1 MVKYDYC
8 GKHTMSGVI
17 FTVPDRCK
25 RCYSCIRECPAKAIR
40 VVNGQALIIQ
50 DRCISCGN
58 CVVVCSQHAKSIISN
73 IEQTRYDVLPDI
85 ESERIAMVAPSFA
98 AAFPENYEKI
108 PAALKRLGFDTV
120 VEVAFGADLIGSDYI
135 EAVMN
140 AEVRPVISTAC
151 PAVFNYIQKYYHELM
166 PNLARIV
173 SPMIALGRYLKK
185 EKGEKTKIVF
195 VGPCVAKKEE
205 FTDSPVE
212 GVIDSVL
219 TFAELKEMLLEENIA
234 LHDLETTPFDPP
246 RAAMGKAFPLAG
258 GLLKST
264 DLPGDVLDDEIIVV
278 EGRKKVLEII
288 DEIADHNIN
297 ARFVDILFCEGCI
310 SGPAVDSNLNYYS
323 KREKVI
329 EFIKKDL
336 KQIDKKVWKTNIFN
350 SRDIDFSREFVKES
364 QRRPTPPDEAIAEI
378 LATIGI
384 REKKDELN
392 CGACG
397 YVSCREFAI
406 AIAKG
411 LSEKEMCLPHLLDEI
426 REAYDNLHETE
437 AALHSAEK
445 LASIGQLA
453 AGVAHEINNPLG
465 TIMVY
470 AGLLRKLVDKHK
482 IVEDISYDLDMIMG
496 EANRCKAIVANLLN
510 FARQGKLNISTFDIF
525 AETRNIVKKLD
536 TSGKFTGIKIIDHLP
551 KSGMIQGDRDQVEQV
566 LANLLLNAAD
576 ALRKSET
583 KVISLSC
590 EDLGDSIKVFIADSG
605 EGIKKENYGKLFTPF
620 FTTKEAGRGT
630 GLGLA
635 IAYGIMKMH
644 KGDINFVS
652 EEGKGTEFFIRLPKK
667 QFLNI

>member
-1 MVKYDYC
+1 
-8 GKHTMSGVI
+8 MSGVI

-58 CVVVCSQHAKSIISN
+58 CLVVCSQHAKSIVSN
-73 IEQTRYDVLPDI
+73 IEYTRSDI
-85 ESERIAMVAPSFA
+85 LSDLESERIAMVAPSFA
-98 AAFPENYEKI
+98 ASFPDSYDKV

-120 VEVAFGADLIGSDYI
+120 VETAFGADLISGEYVD
-135 EAVMN
+135 AVMN
-140 AEVRPVISTAC
+140 ADVKPVISTAC
-151 PAVFNYIQKYYHELM
+151 PAVFNYIQKYYNHLV
-166 PNLARIV
+166 PNLAKIV

-185 EKGEKTKIVF
+185 ENGEKTKIVF
-195 VGPCVAKKEE
+195 VGPCVAKKDE
-205 FTDSPVE
+205 FTDVPVE
-212 GVIDSVL
+212 GVIDSVI
-219 TFAELKEMLLEENIA
+219 TFGELKEMFFDDNIVLA
-234 LHDLETTPFDPP
+234 ELETIPFDPP
-246 RAAMGKAFPLAG
+246 RASLGKAFPLAG

-264 DLPGDVLDDEIIVV
+264 DLPGDVLDDEIVVV
-278 EGRKKVLEII
+278 EGREKVLEII
-288 DEIADHNIN
+288 DEISNKNIN
-297 ARFVDILFCEGCI
+297 ARFIDILFCEGCI
-310 SGPAVDSNLNYYS
+310 SGPVVDSELNFYS

-336 KQIDKKVWKTNIFN
+336 KQVDKKVWKSNIFN
-350 SRDIDFSREFVKES
+350 SRDMDFSRTFINIS
-364 QRRPTPPDEAIAEI
+364 QKKPTPAEAVITEI
-378 LATIGI
+378 LGTFGI
-384 REKKDELN
+384 HNKNDELN

-397 YVSCREFAI
+397 YTTCREFAI

-470 AGLLRKLVDKHK
+470 AGLLKKLCDKHK
-482 IVEDISYDLDMIMG
+482 IEADIGGDLEMIMG
-496 EANRCKAIVANLLN
+496 EANRCKNIVANLLN
-510 FARQGKLNISTFDIF
+510 FARQGKLNVTTFDILVEVK
-525 AETRNIVKKLD
+525 AIMKKLMV
-536 TSGKFTGIKIIDHLP
+536 TGKLDGVSVEIDLP
-551 KSGMIQGDRDQVEQV
+551 ETAVIIQGDRDQIEQV
-566 LANLLLNAAD
+566 IVNLVLNAVDAMAD
-576 ALRKSET
+576 KQTRKIR
-583 KVISLSC
+583 VRY
-590 EDLGDSIKVFIADSG
+590 EDLGENLKIYIADSG
-605 EGIKKENYGKLFTPF
+605 GGIKKEHFSKLFTPF
-620 FTTKEAGRGT
+620 FTTKEAGKGT

-644 KGDINFVS
+644 KGDINFKS
-652 EEGKGTEFFIRLPKK
+652 EEGKGTEFFINLPKK

>member
-1 MVKYDYC
+1 MLKGDYC
-8 GKHTMSGVI
+8 GIQLMSGVI

-58 CVVVCSQHAKSIISN
+58 CVIVCSQHAKSIISN
-73 IEQTRYDVLPDI
+73 IDQTRYDVLPDI

-98 AAFPENYEKI
+98 AAFPDNYEKI
-108 PAALKRLGFDTV
+108 PAALKRLGFDSV

-151 PAVFNYIQKYYHELM
+151 PAVANYIQKYEHDLV

-219 TFAELKEMLLEENIA
+219 TFGELKEMLLEENIA
-234 LHDLETTPFDPP
+234 LHDLDTLPFDPP

-264 DLPGDVLDDEIIVV
+264 DLPGDVLDEEIIVV

-288 DEIADHNIN
+288 DEIADHDIN

-310 SGPAVDSNLNYYS
+310 SGPGVDSDLNYYS

-336 KQIDKKVWKTNIFN
+336 KQVDKKVWKTNIFN
-350 SRDIDFSREFVKES
+350 SRDIDFYRDFVKES
-364 QRRPTPPDEAIAEI
+364 QRKPVPPDPAIKEI

-536 TSGKFTGIKIIDHLP
+536 VSGKFTGIKLIDNLP
-551 KSGMIQGDRDQVEQV
+551 KTGMMQGDRDQIEQV
-566 LANLLLNAAD
+566 IANLLVNAAD
-576 ALRKSET
+576 ALAKSEN

-590 EDLGDSIKVFIADSG
+590 DDLGDSIKVFIADTG
-605 EGIKKENYGKLFTPF
+605 EGIEKENYGKLFTPF

-644 KGDINFVS
+644 KGDIGFVS
-652 EEGKGTEFFIRLPKK
+652 EPGKGTEFFIRLPKK

>member
-1 MVKYDYC
+1 M
-8 GKHTMSGVI
+8 MSGVI

-58 CVVVCSQHAKSIISN
+58 CLVVCSQHAKCIVSN
-73 IEQTRYDVLPDI
+73 IEYTRSEILSDI
-85 ESERIAMVAPSFA
+85 ECERIAMVAPSFA
-98 AAFPENYEKI
+98 ASFPDSYDKV

-120 VEVAFGADLIGSDYI
+120 VETAFGADLISGEYVD
-135 EAVMN
+135 AVMN
-140 AEVRPVISTAC
+140 ADVRPVISTAC
-151 PAVFNYIQKYYHELM
+151 PAVFNYIQKYYNHLV
-166 PNLARIV
+166 PNLAKIV

-185 EKGEKTKIVF
+185 ENGEKTKIVF
-195 VGPCVAKKEE
+195 VGPCVAKKDE
-205 FTDSPVE
+205 FTDEPVE
-212 GVIDSVL
+212 GIIDSVI
-219 TFAELKEMLLEENIA
+219 TFSELKEMFFEDNIV
-234 LHDLETTPFDPP
+234 LSELETVPFDPP
-246 RAAMGKAFPLAG
+246 RASLGKAFPLAG

-264 DLPGDVLDDEIIVV
+264 DLPGDVLDDEIVVV
-278 EGRKKVLEII
+278 EGREKVLEII
-288 DEIADHNIN
+288 GEISNKNIN

-310 SGPAVDSNLNYYS
+310 SGPVVDSELNFYS

-336 KQIDKKVWKTNIFN
+336 KQVDKKVWKSNIFN
-350 SRDIDFSREFVKES
+350 SRDMDFSRTFIKTS
-364 QRRPTPPDEAIAEI
+364 QKKPTPDEAVITEI
-378 LATIGI
+378 LGTFGI
-384 REKKDELN
+384 HNKNDELN

-397 YVSCREFAI
+397 YSTCREFAI

-470 AGLLRKLVDKHK
+470 AGLLKKLCDKHK
-482 IVEDISYDLDMIMG
+482 IEADIGGDLEMIMG
-496 EANRCKAIVANLLN
+496 EANRCKNIVANLLN
-510 FARQGKLNISTFDIF
+510 FARQGKLNVSTFDII
-525 AETRNIVKKLD
+525 AEVKAIMKKLSV
-536 TSGKFTGIKIIDHLP
+536 TGKLDGISVEIDLP
-551 KSGMIQGDRDQVEQV
+551 ETAVVIQGDRDQIEQV
-566 LANLLLNAAD
+566 IANLVLNAVDAMAD
-576 ALRKSET
+576 KQTRK
-583 KVISLSC
+583 IRIRH
-590 EDLGDSIKVFIADSG
+590 EDLGENLKIYFADSG
-605 EGIKKENYGKLFTPF
+605 GGIKKEHFSKLFTPF
-620 FTTKEAGRGT
+620 FTTKEAGKGT

-644 KGDINFVS
+644 KGDINFKS
-652 EEGKGTEFFIRLPKK
+652 EEGKGTEFFINLPKK

>member
-8 GKHTMSGVI
+8 GKHLMSGVI

-58 CVVVCSQHAKSIISN
+58 CVIVCSQHAKSIISN
-73 IEQTRYDVLPDI
+73 IDQTRYDVLPDI
-85 ESERIAMVAPSFA
+85 ECERIAMVAPSFA

-336 KQIDKKVWKTNIFN
+336 KQVDKKVWKTNIFN

-378 LATIGI
+378 LSTIGI

-470 AGLLRKLVDKHK
+470 AGLLKKLVDKHK

-590 EDLGDSIKVFIADSG
+590 EDLGESIKVFIADSG

>member
-1 MVKYDYC
+1 M
-8 GKHTMSGVI
+8 MSGVI

-58 CVVVCSQHAKSIISN
+58 CLVVCSQHAKCIVSN
-73 IEQTRYDVLPDI
+73 IEYTRSEILSDI
-85 ESERIAMVAPSFA
+85 ECERIAMVAPSFA
-98 AAFPENYEKI
+98 ASFPDSYDKV

-120 VEVAFGADLIGSDYI
+120 VETAFGADLISGEYVD
-135 EAVMN
+135 AVMN
-140 AEVRPVISTAC
+140 ADVRPVISTAC
-151 PAVFNYIQKYYHELM
+151 PAVFNYIQKYYNHLV
-166 PNLARIV
+166 PNLAKIV

-185 EKGEKTKIVF
+185 ENGEKTKIVF
-195 VGPCVAKKEE
+195 VGPCVAKKDE
-205 FTDSPVE
+205 FTDEPVE
-212 GVIDSVL
+212 GIIDSVI
-219 TFAELKEMLLEENIA
+219 TFSELKEMFFEDNIV
-234 LHDLETTPFDPP
+234 LSELETVPFDPP
-246 RAAMGKAFPLAG
+246 RASLGKAFPLAG

-264 DLPGDVLDDEIIVV
+264 DLPGDVLDDEIVVV
-278 EGRKKVLEII
+278 EGREKVLEII
-288 DEIADHNIN
+288 GEISNKNIN

-310 SGPAVDSNLNYYS
+310 SGPVVDSELNFYS

-336 KQIDKKVWKTNIFN
+336 KQVDKKVWKSNIFN
-350 SRDIDFSREFVKES
+350 SRDMDFSRTFIKTS
-364 QRRPTPPDEAIAEI
+364 QKKPTPEEAVITEI
-378 LATIGI
+378 LGTFGI
-384 REKKDELN
+384 HNKNDELN

-397 YVSCREFAI
+397 YSTCREFAI

-470 AGLLRKLVDKHK
+470 AGLLKKLCDKHK
-482 IVEDISYDLDMIMG
+482 IEADIGGDLEMIMG
-496 EANRCKAIVANLLN
+496 EANRCKNIVANLLN
-510 FARQGKLNISTFDIF
+510 FARQGKLNVSAFDII
-525 AETRNIVKKLD
+525 AEVKAIMKKLSV
-536 TSGKFTGIKIIDHLP
+536 TGKLDGISVEIDLP
-551 KSGMIQGDRDQVEQV
+551 ETAVVIQGDRDQIEQV
-566 LANLLLNAAD
+566 IANLVLNAVDAMAD
-576 ALRKSET
+576 KQTRK
-583 KVISLSC
+583 IRIRH
-590 EDLGDSIKVFIADSG
+590 EDLGENLKIYFADSG
-605 EGIKKENYGKLFTPF
+605 GGIKKEHFSKLFTPF
-620 FTTKEAGRGT
+620 FTTKEAGKGT

-644 KGDINFVS
+644 KGDINFKS
-652 EEGKGTEFFIRLPKK
+652 EEGKGTEFFINLPKK

>member
-1 MVKYDYC
+1 
-8 GKHTMSGVI
+8 MSGVI

-58 CVVVCSQHAKSIISN
+58 CFVVCSQHAKCIVSN
-73 IEQTRYDVLPDI
+73 IEYTRNNVLADI
-85 ESERIAMVAPSFA
+85 ECERIAMIAPSFA
-98 AAFPENYEKI
+98 AAFPDSYDKV

-120 VEVAFGADLIGSDYI
+120 VETAFGADLISGEYVD
-135 EAVMN
+135 AVMN
-140 AEVRPVISTAC
+140 ADVRPVISTAC
-151 PAVFNYIQKYYHELM
+151 PAVFNYIQKYFNHLV
-166 PNLARIV
+166 PNLAKIV

-185 EKGEKTKIVF
+185 ENGEKTKIVF
-195 VGPCVAKKEE
+195 VGPCVAKKDE
-205 FTDSPVE
+205 FTDEPVE
-212 GVIDSVL
+212 GVIDSVI
-219 TFAELKEMLLEENIA
+219 TFSELKEMFFEENIV
-234 LHDLETTPFDPP
+234 LRELESIPFDPP
-246 RAAMGKAFPLAG
+246 RASLGKAFPLAG

-264 DLPGDVLDDEIIVV
+264 DLPGDVLDDEIVVV
-278 EGRKKVLEII
+278 EGRAKVLQII
-288 DEIADHNIN
+288 DEISNKNIN

-310 SGPAVDSNLNYYS
+310 SGPVVDSELNFYS

-336 KQIDKKVWKTNIFN
+336 KQVDKKVWKSNIFN
-350 SRDIDFSREFVKES
+350 SRDMDFSRTFIKTSERKPV
-364 QRRPTPPDEAIAEI
+364 PDEPVIAEI

-384 REKKDELN
+384 YNKNDELN

-397 YVSCREFAI
+397 YTTCREFAI

-426 REAYDNLHETE
+426 RAAYDNLHETE

-470 AGLLRKLVDKHK
+470 AGLLKKLCDKHK
-482 IVEDISYDLDMIMG
+482 IEADIGGDLEMIMG
-496 EANRCKAIVANLLN
+496 EANRCKNIVANLLN
-510 FARQGKLNISTFDIF
+510 FARQGKLNVTTFDII
-525 AETRNIVKKLD
+525 AEVKAIMKKLSV
-536 TSGKFTGIKIIDHLP
+536 TGKLDGISVEIDLP
-551 KSGMIQGDRDQVEQV
+551 ETAVVIQGDRDQIEQV
-566 LANLLLNAAD
+566 IVNLVINAVDAMAD
-576 ALRKSET
+576 KHTRE
-583 KVISLSC
+583 IRIRH
-590 EDLGDSIKVFIADSG
+590 EDLGENLKIYFADSG
-605 EGIKKENYGKLFTPF
+605 GGIKKEHFSKLFTPF
-620 FTTKEAGRGT
+620 FTTKEAGKGT

-644 KGDINFVS
+644 KGDINFKC
-652 EEGKGTEFFIRLPKK
+652 EEGKGTEFFINLPKK

>member
-1 MVKYDYC
+1 
-8 GKHTMSGVI
+8 MSGVI

-58 CVVVCSQHAKSIISN
+58 CVIVCSQHAKSIISN
-73 IEQTRYDVLPDI
+73 IDQTRYDVLPDI

-98 AAFPENYEKI
+98 AAFPDNYEKI
-108 PAALKRLGFDTV
+108 PAALKRLGFDSV

-151 PAVFNYIQKYYHELM
+151 PAVANYIQKYEHDLV

-219 TFAELKEMLLEENIA
+219 TFGELKEMLLEEDIA
-234 LHDLETTPFDPP
+234 LHDLDTLPFDPP

-264 DLPGDVLDDEIIVV
+264 DLPGDVLDEEIIVV

-288 DEIADHNIN
+288 DEIADHDIN

-310 SGPAVDSNLNYYS
+310 SGPGVDSDLNYYS

-336 KQIDKKVWKTNIFN
+336 KQVDKKVWKTNIFN
-350 SRDIDFSREFVKES
+350 SRDIDFYRDFVKES
-364 QRRPTPPDEAIAEI
+364 QRKPVPPDPAIKEI

-536 TSGKFTGIKIIDHLP
+536 VSGKFTGIKLIDNLP
-551 KSGMIQGDRDQVEQV
+551 KTGMMQGDRDQIEQV
-566 LANLLLNAAD
+566 IANLLVNAAD
-576 ALRKSET
+576 ALAKSEN

-590 EDLGDSIKVFIADSG
+590 DDLGDSIKVFIADTG
-605 EGIKKENYGKLFTPF
+605 EGIEKENYGKLFTPF

-644 KGDINFVS
+644 KGDIGFVS
-652 EEGKGTEFFIRLPKK
+652 EPGKGTEFFIRLPKK

>member
-1 MVKYDYC
+1 
-8 GKHTMSGVI
+8 MSGVI

-58 CVVVCSQHAKSIISN
+58 CVIVCSQHAKSIISN
-73 IEQTRYDVLPDI
+73 IDQTRYDVLPDI

-98 AAFPENYEKI
+98 AAFPDNYEKI
-108 PAALKRLGFDTV
+108 PAALKRLGFDSV

-151 PAVFNYIQKYYHELM
+151 PAVANYIQKYQHELV

-219 TFAELKEMLLEENIA
+219 TFGELKEMLLEENIA
-234 LHDLETTPFDPP
+234 LHDLETLPFDPP

-264 DLPGDVLDDEIIVV
+264 DLPGDVLDEEIIVV

-288 DEIADHNIN
+288 DEIADHDIN

-310 SGPAVDSNLNYYS
+310 SGPGVDSDLNYYS

-336 KQIDKKVWKTNIFN
+336 KQVDKKVWKTNIFN
-350 SRDIDFSREFVKES
+350 SRDIDFYRDFVKES
-364 QRRPTPPDEAIAEI
+364 QRKPVPPDQAIKEI

-470 AGLLRKLVDKHK
+470 AGLLKKLVDRHK

-536 TSGKFTGIKIIDHLP
+536 VSGKFTGIKIIDNLP
-551 KSGMIQGDRDQVEQV
+551 KTGMMQGDRDQIEQV
-566 LANLLLNAAD
+566 IANLLVNAAD
-576 ALRKSET
+576 ALARSET

-590 EDLGDSIKVFIADSG
+590 DDLGDSIKVFIADTG
-605 EGIKKENYGKLFTPF
+605 EGIEKENYGKLFTPF
-620 FTTKEAGRGT
+620 FTTKEAGRGR

-644 KGDINFVS
+644 KGDIGFVS
-652 EEGKGTEFFIRLPKK
+652 EPGKGTEFFIRLPKK

>member
-1 MVKYDYC
+1 
-8 GKHTMSGVI
+8 MSGVI

-58 CVVVCSQHAKSIISN
+58 CVIVCSQHAKSIISN
-73 IEQTRYDVLPDI
+73 IDQTRYDVLPDI
-85 ESERIAMVAPSFA
+85 ECERIAMVAPSFA
-98 AAFPENYEKI
+98 AAFPDNYEKI

-120 VEVAFGADLIGSDYI
+120 VEVAFGADLVGSDYI

-151 PAVFNYIQKYYHELM
+151 PAVFNYIQKYHHELV

-173 SPMIALGRYLKK
+173 SPMVALGRYFKK

-195 VGPCVAKKEE
+195 VGPCVAKKDE

-234 LHDLETTPFDPP
+234 LHDLESVPFDPP

-310 SGPAVDSNLNYYS
+310 SGPAVDSDLNYYS

-336 KQIDKKVWKTNIFN
+336 KQVDKKVWKTNIFN
-350 SRDIDFSREFVKES
+350 SRDIDFSREFIKES
-364 QRRPTPPDEAIAEI
+364 QRRPVPPDESISEI

-397 YVSCREFAI
+397 YISCREFAI

-426 REAYDNLHETE
+426 RAAYDNLHETE

-470 AGLLRKLVDKHK
+470 AGLLKKLVDRHK

-536 TSGKFTGIKIIDHLP
+536 TTGKFTGIKIIDRLP
-551 KSGMIQGDRDQVEQV
+551 KTGMIQGDRDQIEQV
-566 LANLLLNAAD
+566 ISNLLLNAVD
-576 ALRKSET
+576 ALQRSET
-583 KVISLSC
+583 KVISLGS

-605 EGIKKENYGKLFTPF
+605 EGIKKENFGKLFTPF

-644 KGDINFVS
+644 KGDINFVT

>member
-1 MVKYDYC
+1 
-8 GKHTMSGVI
+8 MSGVI

-58 CVVVCSQHAKSIISN
+58 CLVVCSQHAKSIVSN
-73 IEQTRYDVLPDI
+73 IEYTRINVLSDI
-85 ESERIAMVAPSFA
+85 ECERIAMIAPSFA
-98 AAFPENYEKI
+98 ASFPDSYDKI

-120 VEVAFGADLIGSDYI
+120 VETAFGADLISGEYVD
-135 EAVMN
+135 AVMN
-140 AEVRPVISTAC
+140 ADVRPVISTAC
-151 PAVFNYIQKYYHELM
+151 PAVFNYIQKYYNHLV
-166 PNLARIV
+166 PNLAKIV
-173 SPMIALGRYLKK
+173 SPMIALGRYIKK
-185 EKGEKTKIVF
+185 ENGEKTKIVF
-195 VGPCVAKKEE
+195 VGPCVAKKDEY
-205 FTDSPVE
+205 TDEPVE
-212 GVIDSVL
+212 GVIDSVI
-219 TFAELKEMLLEENIA
+219 TFSELKEMFFEDNID
-234 LHDLETTPFDPP
+234 LSELETIPFDPP
-246 RAAMGKAFPLAG
+246 RASLGKAFPLAG

-264 DLPGDVLDDEIIVV
+264 DLPGDVLDDEIVVV

-288 DEIADHNIN
+288 DEISNKNIN

-310 SGPAVDSNLNYYS
+310 SGPVVDSELNFYS

-329 EFIKKDL
+329 EFIKKDM
-336 KQIDKKVWKTNIFN
+336 KQVDKKVWKSNIFN
-350 SRDIDFSREFVKES
+350 SRDMDFGRTFIKSS
-364 QRRPTPPDEAIAEI
+364 QKRPTPDETVINEI
-378 LATIGI
+378 LATFGI
-384 REKKDELN
+384 HNKNDELN

-397 YVSCREFAI
+397 YVTCREFAI

-470 AGLLRKLVDKHK
+470 AGLLKKLCDKHK
-482 IVEDISYDLDMIMG
+482 IEADIGGDLEMIMG
-496 EANRCKAIVANLLN
+496 EANRCKNIVANLLN
-510 FARQGKLNISTFDIF
+510 FARQGKLNVTTFDII
-525 AETRNIVKKLD
+525 AEVKVIMKKLSV
-536 TSGKFTGIKIIDHLP
+536 TGKLDGVSVEINLPETAII
-551 KSGMIQGDRDQVEQV
+551 IQGDRDQIEQV
-566 LANLLLNAAD
+566 IANLVLNAVDAMAD
-576 ALRKSET
+576 KQTRE
-583 KVISLSC
+583 IRIRH
-590 EDLGDSIKVFIADSG
+590 EDLGENLKIYFADSG
-605 EGIKKENYGKLFTPF
+605 GGIKKEHFSKLFTPF
-620 FTTKEAGRGT
+620 FTTKEAGKGT

-644 KGDINFVS
+644 KGDINFKS
-652 EEGKGTEFFIRLPKK
+652 EEGKGTEFFINLPKK

>member
-1 MVKYDYC
+1 
-8 GKHTMSGVI
+8 MSGVI

-58 CVVVCSQHAKSIISN
+58 CVIVCSQHAKSIISN
-73 IEQTRYDVLPDI
+73 IDQTRYDVLPDI
-85 ESERIAMVAPSFA
+85 ECERIAMVAPSFA
-98 AAFPENYEKI
+98 AAFPDNYEKI

-120 VEVAFGADLIGSDYI
+120 VEVAFGADLVGSDYI

-151 PAVFNYIQKYYHELM
+151 PAVFNYIQKYHHELV

-173 SPMIALGRYLKK
+173 SPMVALGRYFKK

-195 VGPCVAKKEE
+195 VGPCVAKKDE

-234 LHDLETTPFDPP
+234 LHDLESVPFDPP

-310 SGPAVDSNLNYYS
+310 SGPAVDSDLNYYS

-336 KQIDKKVWKTNIFN
+336 KQVDKKVWKTNIFN
-350 SRDIDFSREFVKES
+350 SRDIDFSREFIKES
-364 QRRPTPPDEAIAEI
+364 QRRPVPPDESISEI

-397 YVSCREFAI
+397 YISCREFAI

-426 REAYDNLHETE
+426 RAAYDNLHETE

-470 AGLLRKLVDKHK
+470 AGLLKKLVDRHK

-536 TSGKFTGIKIIDHLP
+536 TTGKFTGIKIIDRLP
-551 KSGMIQGDRDQVEQV
+551 KTGMIQGDRDQIEQV
-566 LANLLLNAAD
+566 ISNLLLNAVD
-576 ALRKSET
+576 ALQSTET
-583 KVISLSC
+583 KVISLGS

-605 EGIKKENYGKLFTPF
+605 EGIKKENFGKLFTPF

-644 KGDINFVS
+644 KGDINFVT

>member
-1 MVKYDYC
+1 
-8 GKHTMSGVI
+8 MSGVI

-58 CVVVCSQHAKSIISN
+58 CLVVCSQHAKCIVSN
-73 IEQTRYDVLPDI
+73 IEYTRSEILSDI
-85 ESERIAMVAPSFA
+85 ECERIAMVAPSFA
-98 AAFPENYEKI
+98 ASFPDSYDKV

-120 VEVAFGADLIGSDYI
+120 VETAFGADLISGEYVD
-135 EAVMN
+135 AVMN
-140 AEVRPVISTAC
+140 ADVRPVISTAC
-151 PAVFNYIQKYYHELM
+151 PAVFNYIQKYYNHLV
-166 PNLARIV
+166 PNLAKIV

-185 EKGEKTKIVF
+185 ENGEKTKIVF
-195 VGPCVAKKEE
+195 VGPCVAKKDE
-205 FTDSPVE
+205 FTDEPVE
-212 GVIDSVL
+212 GIIDSVI
-219 TFAELKEMLLEENIA
+219 TFSELKEMFFEDNIV
-234 LHDLETTPFDPP
+234 LSELETVPFDPP
-246 RAAMGKAFPLAG
+246 RASLGKAFPLAG

-264 DLPGDVLDDEIIVV
+264 DLPGDVLDDEIVVV
-278 EGRKKVLEII
+278 EGREKVLEII
-288 DEIADHNIN
+288 GEISNKNIN

-310 SGPAVDSNLNYYS
+310 SGPVVDSELNFYS

-336 KQIDKKVWKTNIFN
+336 KQVDKKVWKSNIFN
-350 SRDIDFSREFVKES
+350 SRDMDFSRTFIKTS
-364 QRRPTPPDEAIAEI
+364 QKKPTPEEAVITEI
-378 LATIGI
+378 LGTFGI
-384 REKKDELN
+384 HNKNDELN

-397 YVSCREFAI
+397 YSTCREFAI

-470 AGLLRKLVDKHK
+470 AGLLKKLYDKHK
-482 IVEDISYDLDMIMG
+482 IEADIGGDLEMIMG
-496 EANRCKAIVANLLN
+496 EANRCKNIVANLLN
-510 FARQGKLNISTFDIF
+510 FARQGKLNVSTFDII
-525 AETRNIVKKLD
+525 AEVKAIMKKLSV
-536 TSGKFTGIKIIDHLP
+536 TGKLDGISVEIDLP
-551 KSGMIQGDRDQVEQV
+551 ETAVVIQGDRDQIEQV
-566 LANLLLNAAD
+566 IANLVLNAVDAMAD
-576 ALRKSET
+576 KQTRK
-583 KVISLSC
+583 IRIRH
-590 EDLGDSIKVFIADSG
+590 EDLGENLKIYFADSG
-605 EGIKKENYGKLFTPF
+605 GGIKKEHFSKLFTPF
-620 FTTKEAGRGT
+620 FTTKEAGKGT

-644 KGDINFVS
+644 KGDINFKS
-652 EEGKGTEFFIRLPKK
+652 EEGKGTEFFINLPKK

>member
-1 MVKYDYC
+1 
-8 GKHTMSGVI
+8 MSGVI

-73 IEQTRYDVLPDI
+73 IDQTRYDVLPDI

-98 AAFPENYEKI
+98 AAFPDNYEKI

-151 PAVFNYIQKYYHELM
+151 PAVFNYIQKYYHELV

-310 SGPAVDSNLNYYS
+310 SGPAVDSDLNYYS

-336 KQIDKKVWKTNIFN
+336 KQVDKKVWKTNIFN

-364 QRRPTPPDEAIAEI
+364 QRRPTPPDEAISEI

-384 REKKDELN
+384 RGKKDELN

-470 AGLLRKLVDKHK
+470 AGLLKKLVDKHK

-590 EDLGDSIKVFIADSG
+590 EDLGESIKVFIADSG

-635 IAYGIMKMH
+635 IAYGIIKMH

>member
-1 MVKYDYC
+1 
-8 GKHTMSGVI
+8 MSGVI

-58 CVVVCSQHAKSIISN
+58 CVVVCSQHAKSIVSN
-73 IEQTRYDVLPDI
+73 IEYTRNAVLSDI
-85 ESERIAMVAPSFA
+85 ECERIAIVAPSFA
-98 AAFPENYEKI
+98 ASFPDSYDKV

-120 VEVAFGADLIGSDYI
+120 VETAFGADLISGEYVD
-135 EAVMN
+135 AVMN
-140 AEVRPVISTAC
+140 ADVKPVISTAC
-151 PAVFNYIQKYYHELM
+151 PAVFNYIQKYYNHLV
-166 PNLARIV
+166 PNLAKIV
-173 SPMIALGRYLKK
+173 SPMIALGRYLKN

-195 VGPCVAKKEE
+195 IGPCVAKKDE
-205 FTDSPVE
+205 FTDGPVE
-212 GVIDSVL
+212 GVIDSVI
-219 TFAELKEMLLEENIA
+219 TFSELKEMLFDANI
-234 LHDLETTPFDPP
+234 DIQELETIPFDPP
-246 RAAMGKAFPLAG
+246 RAYLGKAFPLAG
-258 GLLKST
+258 GLLKSA
-264 DLPGDVLDDEIIVV
+264 DLPGDVLDDEIVVV

-288 DEIADHNIN
+288 DEISNKNIN

-310 SGPAVDSNLNYYS
+310 SGPVVDSDLNYYS

-336 KQIDKKVWKTNIFN
+336 KQVDKKVWKSNIFN
-350 SRDIDFSREFVKES
+350 SRDMDFSRTFVKTS
-364 QRRPTPPDEAIAEI
+364 QKKPTPDESVINEI
-378 LATIGI
+378 LATFGI
-384 REKKDELN
+384 HNKNDELN

-397 YVSCREFAI
+397 YATCREFAI

-426 REAYDNLHETE
+426 RDAYDNLHETE

-470 AGLLRKLVDKHK
+470 AGLLKRLIEKHK
-482 IVEDISYDLDMIMG
+482 IEVDIGGDLEMIMG
-496 EANRCKAIVANLLN
+496 EANRCKNIVANLLN
-510 FARQGKLNISTFDIF
+510 FARQGKLNVTTFDIITEVK
-525 AETRNIVKKLD
+525 AIMKKL
-536 TSGKFTGIKIIDHLP
+536 SFTGKLDGISVDIDLPETAII
-551 KSGMIQGDRDQVEQV
+551 IQGDRDQIEQV
-566 LANLLLNAAD
+566 IVNLVLNAVD
-576 ALRKSET
+576 AMGDKQTKKLR
-583 KVISLSC
+583 IRH
-590 EDLGDSIKVFIADSG
+590 EDLGENLKIYIADSG
-605 EGIKKENYGKLFTPF
+605 GGIKKEHFNKLFTPF

-644 KGDINFVS
+644 KGDINFKS
-652 EEGKGTEFFIRLPKK
+652 EEGKGTEFFINLPKK

>member
-1 MVKYDYC
+1 
-8 GKHTMSGVI
+8 MSGVI

-58 CVVVCSQHAKSIISN
+58 CLVVCSQHAKSIVSN
-73 IEQTRYDVLPDI
+73 IEYTRINVLSDI
-85 ESERIAMVAPSFA
+85 ECERIAMIAPSFA
-98 AAFPENYEKI
+98 ASFPDSYDKI

-120 VEVAFGADLIGSDYI
+120 VETAFGADLISGEYVD
-135 EAVMN
+135 AVMN
-140 AEVRPVISTAC
+140 ADVRPVISTAC
-151 PAVFNYIQKYYHELM
+151 PAVFNYIQKYYNHLV
-166 PNLARIV
+166 PNLAKIV
-173 SPMIALGRYLKK
+173 SPMIALGRYIKK
-185 EKGEKTKIVF
+185 ENGEKTKIVF
-195 VGPCVAKKEE
+195 VGPCVAKKDEYTGE
-205 FTDSPVE
+205 PVE
-212 GVIDSVL
+212 GVIDSVI
-219 TFAELKEMLLEENIA
+219 TFSELKEMFFEDNID
-234 LHDLETTPFDPP
+234 LSELETIPFDPP
-246 RAAMGKAFPLAG
+246 RASLGKAFPLAG

-264 DLPGDVLDDEIIVV
+264 DLPGDVLDDEIVVV

-288 DEIADHNIN
+288 DEISNKNIN

-310 SGPAVDSNLNYYS
+310 SGPVVDSELNFYS

-329 EFIKKDL
+329 EFIKKDM
-336 KQIDKKVWKTNIFN
+336 KQVDKKVWKSNIFN
-350 SRDIDFSREFVKES
+350 SRDMDFGRTFIKSS
-364 QRRPTPPDEAIAEI
+364 QKRPTPDETVINEI
-378 LATIGI
+378 LATFGI
-384 REKKDELN
+384 HNKNDELN

-397 YVSCREFAI
+397 YVTCREFAI

-470 AGLLRKLVDKHK
+470 AGLLKKLCDKHK
-482 IVEDISYDLDMIMG
+482 IEADIGGDLEMIMG
-496 EANRCKAIVANLLN
+496 EANRCKNIVANLLN
-510 FARQGKLNISTFDIF
+510 FARQGKLNVTTFDII
-525 AETRNIVKKLD
+525 AEVKVIMKKLSV
-536 TSGKFTGIKIIDHLP
+536 TGKLDGVSVEINLPETAII
-551 KSGMIQGDRDQVEQV
+551 IQGDRDQIEQV
-566 LANLLLNAAD
+566 IANLVLNAVDAMAD
-576 ALRKSET
+576 KQTRE
-583 KVISLSC
+583 IRIRH
-590 EDLGDSIKVFIADSG
+590 EDLGENLKIYFADSG
-605 EGIKKENYGKLFTPF
+605 GGIKKEHFSKLFTPF
-620 FTTKEAGRGT
+620 FTTKEAGKGT

-644 KGDINFVS
+644 KGDINFKS
-652 EEGKGTEFFIRLPKK
+652 EEGKGTEFFINLPKK

>member
-1 MVKYDYC
+1 
-8 GKHTMSGVI
+8 MSGVI

-25 RCYSCIRECPAKAIR
+25 RCYSCIRECPAQAIR

-58 CVVVCSQHAKSIISN
+58 CVIVCSQHAKSIISN
-73 IEQTRYDVLPDI
+73 IDQTRYDVLPDI

-98 AAFPENYEKI
+98 AAFPDSYEKI
-108 PAALKRLGFDTV
+108 PAALKRLGFDTII
-120 VEVAFGADLIGSDYI
+120 EVAFGADLIGSDYI

-140 AEVRPVISTAC
+140 ADVRPVISTAC
-151 PAVFNYIQKYYHELM
+151 PAVANYIQKYHHELV

-205 FTDSPVE
+205 FTDSAVE

-219 TFAELKEMLLEENIA
+219 TFGELKEMLLEENIA
-234 LHDLETTPFDPP
+234 LQDLETVPFDPP

-264 DLPGDVLDDEIIVV
+264 DLPGDVLDEEIIVV

-288 DEIADHNIN
+288 DEIADHDIN

-310 SGPAVDSNLNYYS
+310 SGPGVESGLNYYS

-336 KQIDKKVWKTNIFN
+336 KQVDKKVWKTNIFN
-350 SRDIDFSREFVKES
+350 SRDIDFYRDFVKES
-364 QRRPTPPDEAIAEI
+364 QRKPVPPDPAIKEI

-470 AGLLRKLVDKHK
+470 AGLLKKLVDKHK

-536 TSGKFTGIKIIDHLP
+536 VTGKFTGIKIIDNLP
-551 KSGMIQGDRDQVEQV
+551 KTGMMQGDRDQIEQV
-566 LANLLLNAAD
+566 IANLLVNAAD
-576 ALRKSET
+576 ALAKSEN

-590 EDLGDSIKVFIADSG
+590 DDLGDSIKVFIADTG
-605 EGIKKENYGKLFTPF
+605 EGIEKENYGKLFTPF

-644 KGDINFVS
+644 KGDIGFVS
-652 EEGKGTEFFIRLPKK
+652 EPGKGTEFFIRLPKK

>member
-1 MVKYDYC
+1 
-8 GKHTMSGVI
+8 MSGVI

-58 CVVVCSQHAKSIISN
+58 CVIVCSQHAKSIISN
-73 IEQTRYDVLPDI
+73 IDQTRYDVLPDI

-98 AAFPENYEKI
+98 AAFPDNYEKI
-108 PAALKRLGFDTV
+108 PAALKRLGFDSV

-151 PAVFNYIQKYYHELM
+151 PAVANYIQKYQHELV

-219 TFAELKEMLLEENIA
+219 TFGELKEMLLEENIA
-234 LHDLETTPFDPP
+234 LHDLETLPFDPP

-264 DLPGDVLDDEIIVV
+264 DLPGDVLDEEIIVV

-288 DEIADHNIN
+288 DEIADHDIN

-310 SGPAVDSNLNYYS
+310 SGPGVDSDLNYYS

-336 KQIDKKVWKTNIFN
+336 KQVDKKVWKTNIFN
-350 SRDIDFSREFVKES
+350 SRDIDFYRDFVKES
-364 QRRPTPPDEAIAEI
+364 QRKPVPPDQAIKEI

-470 AGLLRKLVDKHK
+470 AGLLKKLVDRHK

-536 TSGKFTGIKIIDHLP
+536 VSGKFTGIKIIDNLP
-551 KSGMIQGDRDQVEQV
+551 KTGMMQGDRDQIEQV
-566 LANLLLNAAD
+566 IANLLVNAAD
-576 ALRKSET
+576 ALARSET

-590 EDLGDSIKVFIADSG
+590 DDLGDSIKVFIADTG
-605 EGIKKENYGKLFTPF
+605 EGIEKENYGKLFTPF

-644 KGDINFVS
+644 KGDIGFVS
-652 EEGKGTEFFIRLPKK
+652 EPGKGTEFFIRLPKK

>member
-1 MVKYDYC
+1 
-8 GKHTMSGVI
+8 MSGVI

-58 CVVVCSQHAKSIISN
+58 CLVVCSQHAKCIVSN
-73 IEQTRYDVLPDI
+73 IEYTRSEILSDI
-85 ESERIAMVAPSFA
+85 ECERIAMVAPSFA
-98 AAFPENYEKI
+98 ASFPDSYDKV

-120 VEVAFGADLIGSDYI
+120 VETAFGADLISGEYVD
-135 EAVMN
+135 AVMN
-140 AEVRPVISTAC
+140 ADVRPVISTAC
-151 PAVFNYIQKYYHELM
+151 PAVFNYIQKYYNHLV
-166 PNLARIV
+166 PNLAKIV

-185 EKGEKTKIVF
+185 ENGEKTKIVF
-195 VGPCVAKKEE
+195 VGPCVAKKDE
-205 FTDSPVE
+205 FTDEPVE
-212 GVIDSVL
+212 GIIDSVI
-219 TFAELKEMLLEENIA
+219 TFSELKEMFFEDNIV
-234 LHDLETTPFDPP
+234 LSELETVPFDPP
-246 RAAMGKAFPLAG
+246 RASLGKAFPLAG

-264 DLPGDVLDDEIIVV
+264 DLPGDVLDDEIVVV
-278 EGRKKVLEII
+278 EGREKVLEII
-288 DEIADHNIN
+288 GEISNKNIN

-310 SGPAVDSNLNYYS
+310 SGPVVDSELNFYS

-336 KQIDKKVWKTNIFN
+336 KQVDKKVWKSNIFN
-350 SRDIDFSREFVKES
+350 SRDMDFSRTFIKTS
-364 QRRPTPPDEAIAEI
+364 QKKPTPEEAVITEI
-378 LATIGI
+378 LGTFGI
-384 REKKDELN
+384 HNKNDELN

-397 YVSCREFAI
+397 YSTCREFAI

-470 AGLLRKLVDKHK
+470 AGLLKKLCDKHK
-482 IVEDISYDLDMIMG
+482 IEADIGGDLEMIMG
-496 EANRCKAIVANLLN
+496 EANRCKNIVANLLN
-510 FARQGKLNISTFDIF
+510 FARQGKLNVSTFDII
-525 AETRNIVKKLD
+525 AEVKAIMKKLSV
-536 TSGKFTGIKIIDHLP
+536 TGKLDGISVEIDLP
-551 KSGMIQGDRDQVEQV
+551 ETAVVIQGDRDQIEQV
-566 LANLLLNAAD
+566 IANLVLNAVDAMAD
-576 ALRKSET
+576 KQTRK
-583 KVISLSC
+583 IRIRH
-590 EDLGDSIKVFIADSG
+590 EDLGENLKIYFADSG
-605 EGIKKENYGKLFTPF
+605 GGIKKEHFSKLFTPF
-620 FTTKEAGRGT
+620 FTTKEAGKGT

-644 KGDINFVS
+644 KGDINFKS
-652 EEGKGTEFFIRLPKK
+652 EEGKGTEFFINLPKK

>member
-1 MVKYDYC
+1 
-8 GKHTMSGVI
+8 MSGVI

-58 CVVVCSQHAKSIISN
+58 CLVVCSQHAKSIVSN
-73 IEQTRYDVLPDI
+73 IEYTRINVLSDI
-85 ESERIAMVAPSFA
+85 ECERIAMIAPSFA
-98 AAFPENYEKI
+98 ASFPDSYDKI

-120 VEVAFGADLIGSDYI
+120 VETAFGADLISGEYVD
-135 EAVMN
+135 AVMN
-140 AEVRPVISTAC
+140 ADVRPVISTAC
-151 PAVFNYIQKYYHELM
+151 PAVFNYIQKYYNHLV
-166 PNLARIV
+166 PNLAKIV
-173 SPMIALGRYLKK
+173 SPMIALGRYIKK
-185 EKGEKTKIVF
+185 ENGEKTKIVF
-195 VGPCVAKKEE
+195 VGPCVAKKDEY
-205 FTDSPVE
+205 TDEPVE
-212 GVIDSVL
+212 GVIDSVI
-219 TFAELKEMLLEENIA
+219 TFSELKEMFFEDNID
-234 LHDLETTPFDPP
+234 LPELETIPFDPP
-246 RAAMGKAFPLAG
+246 RASLGKAFPLAG

-264 DLPGDVLDDEIIVV
+264 DLPGDVLDDEIVVV

-288 DEIADHNIN
+288 DEISNKNIN

-310 SGPAVDSNLNYYS
+310 SGPVVDSELNFYS

-329 EFIKKDL
+329 EFIKKDM
-336 KQIDKKVWKTNIFN
+336 KQVDKKVWKSNIFN
-350 SRDIDFSREFVKES
+350 SRDMDFGRTFIKSS
-364 QRRPTPPDEAIAEI
+364 QKRPTPDETVINEI
-378 LATIGI
+378 LATFGI
-384 REKKDELN
+384 HNKNDELN

-397 YVSCREFAI
+397 YVTCREFAI

-470 AGLLRKLVDKHK
+470 AGLLKKLCDKHK
-482 IVEDISYDLDMIMG
+482 IEADIGGDLEMIMG
-496 EANRCKAIVANLLN
+496 EANRCKNIVANLLN
-510 FARQGKLNISTFDIF
+510 FARQGKLNVTTFDII
-525 AETRNIVKKLD
+525 AEVKVIMKKLSV
-536 TSGKFTGIKIIDHLP
+536 TGKLDGVSVEINLPETAII
-551 KSGMIQGDRDQVEQV
+551 IQGDRDQIEQV
-566 LANLLLNAAD
+566 IANLVLNAVDAMAD
-576 ALRKSET
+576 KQTRE
-583 KVISLSC
+583 IRIRH
-590 EDLGDSIKVFIADSG
+590 EDLGENLKIYFADSG
-605 EGIKKENYGKLFTPF
+605 GGIKKEHFSKLFTPF
-620 FTTKEAGRGT
+620 FTTKEAGKGT

-644 KGDINFVS
+644 KGDINFKS
-652 EEGKGTEFFIRLPKK
+652 EEGKGTEFFINLPKK

>member
-1 MVKYDYC
+1 
-8 GKHTMSGVI
+8 MSGVI

-58 CVVVCSQHAKSIISN
+58 CLVVCSQHAKSIVSN
-73 IEQTRYDVLPDI
+73 IEYTRINVLSDI
-85 ESERIAMVAPSFA
+85 ECERIAMIAPSFA
-98 AAFPENYEKI
+98 ASFPDSYDKI

-120 VEVAFGADLIGSDYI
+120 VETAFGADLISGEYVD
-135 EAVMN
+135 AVMN
-140 AEVRPVISTAC
+140 ADVRPVISTAC
-151 PAVFNYIQKYYHELM
+151 PAVFNYIQKYYNHLV
-166 PNLARIV
+166 PNLAKIV
-173 SPMIALGRYLKK
+173 SPMIALGRYIKK
-185 EKGEKTKIVF
+185 ENGEKTKIVF
-195 VGPCVAKKEE
+195 VGPCVAKKDEY
-205 FTDSPVE
+205 TDEPVE
-212 GVIDSVL
+212 GVIDSVI
-219 TFAELKEMLLEENIA
+219 TFSELKEMFFEDNID
-234 LHDLETTPFDPP
+234 LSELETIPFDPP
-246 RAAMGKAFPLAG
+246 RASLGKAFPLAG

-264 DLPGDVLDDEIIVV
+264 DLPGDVLDDEIVVV

-288 DEIADHNIN
+288 DEISNKNIN

-310 SGPAVDSNLNYYS
+310 SGPVVDSELNFYS

-329 EFIKKDL
+329 EFIKKDM
-336 KQIDKKVWKTNIFN
+336 KQVDKKVWKSNIFN
-350 SRDIDFSREFVKES
+350 SRDMDFGRTFIKSS
-364 QRRPTPPDEAIAEI
+364 QKRPTPDETVINEI
-378 LATIGI
+378 LATFGI
-384 REKKDELN
+384 HNKNDELN

-397 YVSCREFAI
+397 YVTCREFAI

-470 AGLLRKLVDKHK
+470 AGLLKKLCEKHK
-482 IVEDISYDLDMIMG
+482 IEADIGGDLEMIMG
-496 EANRCKAIVANLLN
+496 EANRCKNIVANLLN
-510 FARQGKLNISTFDIF
+510 FARQGKLNVTTFDII
-525 AETRNIVKKLD
+525 AEVKVIMKKLSV
-536 TSGKFTGIKIIDHLP
+536 TGKLDGVSVEINLPETAII
-551 KSGMIQGDRDQVEQV
+551 IQGDRDQIEQV
-566 LANLLLNAAD
+566 IANLVLNAVDAMAD
-576 ALRKSET
+576 KQTRE
-583 KVISLSC
+583 IRIRH
-590 EDLGDSIKVFIADSG
+590 EDLGENLKIYFADSG
-605 EGIKKENYGKLFTPF
+605 GGIKKEHFSKLFTPF
-620 FTTKEAGRGT
+620 FTTKEAGKGT

-644 KGDINFVS
+644 KGDINFKS
-652 EEGKGTEFFIRLPKK
+652 EEGKGTEFFINLPKK

>member
-1 MVKYDYC
+1 
-8 GKHTMSGVI
+8 MSGVI

-58 CVVVCSQHAKSIISN
+58 CVIVCSQHAKSIISN
-73 IEQTRYDVLPDI
+73 IDQTRYDVLPDI
-85 ESERIAMVAPSFA
+85 ECERIAMVAPSFA
-98 AAFPENYEKI
+98 AAFPDNYEKI

-120 VEVAFGADLIGSDYI
+120 VEVAFGADLVGSDYI

-151 PAVFNYIQKYYHELM
+151 PAVFNYIQKYHHELV

-173 SPMIALGRYLKK
+173 SPMVALGRYFKK

-195 VGPCVAKKEE
+195 VGPCVAKKDE

-234 LHDLETTPFDPP
+234 LHDLESVPFDPP

-310 SGPAVDSNLNYYS
+310 SGPAVDSDLNYYS

-336 KQIDKKVWKTNIFN
+336 KQVDKKVWKTNIFN
-350 SRDIDFSREFVKES
+350 SRDIDFSREFIKES
-364 QRRPTPPDEAIAEI
+364 QRRPVPPDESISEI

-397 YVSCREFAI
+397 YISCREFAI

-426 REAYDNLHETE
+426 RAAYDNLHETE

-470 AGLLRKLVDKHK
+470 AGLLKKLVDRHK

-536 TSGKFTGIKIIDHLP
+536 TTGKFTGIKIIDRLP
-551 KSGMIQGDRDQVEQV
+551 KTGMIQGDRDQIEQV
-566 LANLLLNAAD
+566 ISNLLLNAVD
-576 ALRKSET
+576 ALQRSET
-583 KVISLSC
+583 KVISLGS

-644 KGDINFVS
+644 KGDINFVT

>member
-1 MVKYDYC
+1 
-8 GKHTMSGVI
+8 MSGVI

-590 EDLGDSIKVFIADSG
+590 EDLGESIKVFIADSG

>member
-1 MVKYDYC
+1 
-8 GKHTMSGVI
+8 MSGVI

-364 QRRPTPPDEAIAEI
+364 QRRPAPPDEAIAEI

-470 AGLLRKLVDKHK
+470 AGLLKKLVDKHK

-551 KSGMIQGDRDQVEQV
+551 KSGMIQGDRDQIEQV
-566 LANLLLNAAD
+566 LTNLLLNAAD

-590 EDLGDSIKVFIADSG
+590 EDLGESIKVFIADSG

>member
-1 MVKYDYC
+1 M
-8 GKHTMSGVI
+8 MSGVI

-58 CVVVCSQHAKSIISN
+58 CLVVCSQHAKCIVSN
-73 IEQTRYDVLPDI
+73 IEYTRSEILSDI
-85 ESERIAMVAPSFA
+85 ECERIAMVAPSFA
-98 AAFPENYEKI
+98 ASFPDSYDKV

-120 VEVAFGADLIGSDYI
+120 VETAFGADLISGEYVD
-135 EAVMN
+135 AVMN
-140 AEVRPVISTAC
+140 ADVRPVISTAC
-151 PAVFNYIQKYYHELM
+151 PAVFNYIQKYYNHLV
-166 PNLARIV
+166 PNLAKIV

-185 EKGEKTKIVF
+185 ENGEKTKIVF
-195 VGPCVAKKEE
+195 VGPCVAKKDE
-205 FTDSPVE
+205 FTDEPVE
-212 GVIDSVL
+212 GIIDSVI
-219 TFAELKEMLLEENIA
+219 TFSELKEMFFEDNIV
-234 LHDLETTPFDPP
+234 LSELETVPFDPP
-246 RAAMGKAFPLAG
+246 RASLGKAFPLAG

-264 DLPGDVLDDEIIVV
+264 DLPGDVLDDEIVVV
-278 EGRKKVLEII
+278 EGREKVLEII
-288 DEIADHNIN
+288 GEISNKNIN

-310 SGPAVDSNLNYYS
+310 SGPVVDSELNFYS

-336 KQIDKKVWKTNIFN
+336 KQVDKKVWKSNIFN
-350 SRDIDFSREFVKES
+350 SRDMDFSRTFIKTS
-364 QRRPTPPDEAIAEI
+364 QKKPTPEEAVITEI
-378 LATIGI
+378 LGTFGI
-384 REKKDELN
+384 HNKNDELN

-397 YVSCREFAI
+397 YSTCREFAI

-470 AGLLRKLVDKHK
+470 AGLLKKLCDKHK
-482 IVEDISYDLDMIMG
+482 IEADIGGDLEMIMG
-496 EANRCKAIVANLLN
+496 EANRCKNIVANLLN
-510 FARQGKLNISTFDIF
+510 FARQGKLNVSTFDII
-525 AETRNIVKKLD
+525 AEVKAIMKKLSV
-536 TSGKFTGIKIIDHLP
+536 TGKLDGISVEIDLP
-551 KSGMIQGDRDQVEQV
+551 ETAVVIQGDRDQIEQV
-566 LANLLLNAAD
+566 IANLVLNAVDAMAD
-576 ALRKSET
+576 KQTRK
-583 KVISLSC
+583 IRIRH
-590 EDLGDSIKVFIADSG
+590 EDLGENLKIYFADSG
-605 EGIKKENYGKLFTPF
+605 GGIKKEHFSKLFTPF
-620 FTTKEAGRGT
+620 FTTKEAGKGT

-644 KGDINFVS
+644 KGDINFKS
-652 EEGKGTEFFIRLPKK
+652 EEGKGTEFFINLPKK

>member
-1 MVKYDYC
+1 
-8 GKHTMSGVI
+8 MSGVI

-58 CVVVCSQHAKSIISN
+58 CLVVCSQHAKSIVSN
-73 IEQTRYDVLPDI
+73 IEYTRNAVLSDI
-85 ESERIAMVAPSFA
+85 ECERIAMVAPSFA
-98 AAFPENYEKI
+98 ASFPDLYDKV

-120 VEVAFGADLIGSDYI
+120 VETAFGADLISGEYVD
-135 EAVMN
+135 AVMN
-140 AEVRPVISTAC
+140 ADVRPVISTAC
-151 PAVFNYIQKYYHELM
+151 PAVFNYIQKYFNHLV
-166 PNLARIV
+166 PNLAKIV

-185 EKGEKTKIVF
+185 ENGEKTKIVF
-195 VGPCVAKKEE
+195 VGPCVAKKDEY
-205 FTDSPVE
+205 TDEPVE
-212 GVIDSVL
+212 GVIDSVI
-219 TFAELKEMLLEENIA
+219 TFSELKEMFFDDNIV
-234 LHDLETTPFDPP
+234 LSELETIPFDPP
-246 RAAMGKAFPLAG
+246 RASLGKAFPLAG

-264 DLPGDVLDDEIIVV
+264 DLPGDVLDDEIVVV
-278 EGRKKVLEII
+278 EGREKVLEII
-288 DEIADHNIN
+288 DEISNKNIN

-310 SGPAVDSNLNYYS
+310 SGPVVDSELNYYS

-336 KQIDKKVWKTNIFN
+336 KQVDKKVWKSNIFN
-350 SRDIDFSREFVKES
+350 SRDMDFSRTFIKTSERKPV
-364 QRRPTPPDEAIAEI
+364 PDEPVITEI

-384 REKKDELN
+384 HNKNDELN

-397 YVSCREFAI
+397 YVTCREFAI

-470 AGLLRKLVDKHK
+470 AGLLKKLCDKHK
-482 IVEDISYDLDMIMG
+482 IEADIGGDLEMIMG
-496 EANRCKAIVANLLN
+496 EANRCKNIVANLLN
-510 FARQGKLNISTFDIF
+510 FARQGKLNVTTFDIM
-525 AETRNIVKKLD
+525 AEVKAIMKKLSV
-536 TSGKFTGIKIIDHLP
+536 TGKLDGISVEIDLP
-551 KSGMIQGDRDQVEQV
+551 ETAVVIQGDRDQIEQV
-566 LANLLLNAAD
+566 IVNLVLNAVDAMAD
-576 ALRKSET
+576 KETRK
-583 KVISLSC
+583 IRIRH
-590 EDLGDSIKVFIADSG
+590 EDLGENLKIYIADSG
-605 EGIKKENYGKLFTPF
+605 GGIKKEHFSKLFTPF
-620 FTTKEAGRGT
+620 FTTKEAGKGT

-644 KGDINFVS
+644 KGDINFKC
-652 EEGKGTEFFIRLPKK
+652 EEGKGTEFFINLPKK

>member
-1 MVKYDYC
+1 
-8 GKHTMSGVI
+8 MSGVI

-73 IEQTRYDVLPDI
+73 IDQTRYDVLPDI

-98 AAFPENYEKI
+98 AAFPDNYEKI

-166 PNLARIV
+166 PNLARIA

-336 KQIDKKVWKTNIFN
+336 KQVDKKVWKTNIFN

-378 LATIGI
+378 LSTIGI

-590 EDLGDSIKVFIADSG
+590 EDLGESIKVFIADSG

>member
-1 MVKYDYC
+1 
-8 GKHTMSGVI
+8 MSGVI

-25 RCYSCIRECPAKAIR
+25 RCYSCIRECPAQAIR

-58 CVVVCSQHAKSIISN
+58 CVIVCSQHAKSIISN
-73 IEQTRYDVLPDI
+73 IDQTRYDVLPDI

-98 AAFPENYEKI
+98 AAFPDSYEKI
-108 PAALKRLGFDTV
+108 PAALKRLGFDTII
-120 VEVAFGADLIGSDYI
+120 EVAFGADLIGSDYI

-140 AEVRPVISTAC
+140 ADVRPVISTAC
-151 PAVFNYIQKYYHELM
+151 PAVANYIQKYHHELV

-205 FTDSPVE
+205 FTDSAVE

-219 TFAELKEMLLEENIA
+219 TFGELKEMLLEENIA
-234 LHDLETTPFDPP
+234 LQDLETVPFDPP

-264 DLPGDVLDDEIIVV
+264 DLPGDVLDEEIIVV

-310 SGPAVDSNLNYYS
+310 SGPGVESGLNYYS

-336 KQIDKKVWKTNIFN
+336 KQVDKKVWKTNIFN
-350 SRDIDFSREFVKES
+350 SRDIDFYRDFVKES
-364 QRRPTPPDEAIAEI
+364 QRKPVPPDPAIKEI

-470 AGLLRKLVDKHK
+470 AGLLKKLVDKHK

-536 TSGKFTGIKIIDHLP
+536 VTGKFTGIKIIDNLP
-551 KSGMIQGDRDQVEQV
+551 KTGMMQGDRDQIEQV
-566 LANLLLNAAD
+566 IANLLVNAAD
-576 ALRKSET
+576 ALAKSEN

-590 EDLGDSIKVFIADSG
+590 DDLGDSIKVFIADTG
-605 EGIKKENYGKLFTPF
+605 EGIEKENYGKLFTPF

-644 KGDINFVS
+644 KGDIGFVS
-652 EEGKGTEFFIRLPKK
+652 EPGKGTEFFIRLPKK

>member
-1 MVKYDYC
+1 
-8 GKHTMSGVI
+8 MSGVI

-58 CVVVCSQHAKSIISN
+58 CLVVCSQHAKSIVSN
-73 IEQTRYDVLPDI
+73 IEYTRINVLSDI
-85 ESERIAMVAPSFA
+85 ECERIAMIAPSFA
-98 AAFPENYEKI
+98 ASFPDSYDKI

-120 VEVAFGADLIGSDYI
+120 VETAFGADLISGEYVD
-135 EAVMN
+135 AVMN
-140 AEVRPVISTAC
+140 ADVRPVISTAC
-151 PAVFNYIQKYYHELM
+151 PAVFNYIQKYYNHLV
-166 PNLARIV
+166 PNLAKIV
-173 SPMIALGRYLKK
+173 SPMIALGRYIKK
-185 EKGEKTKIVF
+185 ENGEKTKIVF
-195 VGPCVAKKEE
+195 VGPCVAKKDEY
-205 FTDSPVE
+205 TDEPVE
-212 GVIDSVL
+212 GVIDSVI
-219 TFAELKEMLLEENIA
+219 TFSELKEMFFEENID
-234 LHDLETTPFDPP
+234 LPELETIPFDPP
-246 RAAMGKAFPLAG
+246 RASLGKAFPLAG

-264 DLPGDVLDDEIIVV
+264 DLPGDVLDDEIVVV

-288 DEIADHNIN
+288 DEISNKNIN

-310 SGPAVDSNLNYYS
+310 SGPVVDSELNFYS

-329 EFIKKDL
+329 EFIKKDM
-336 KQIDKKVWKTNIFN
+336 KQVDKKVWKSNIFN
-350 SRDIDFSREFVKES
+350 SRDMDFGRTFIKSS
-364 QRRPTPPDEAIAEI
+364 QKRPTPDETVINEI
-378 LATIGI
+378 LATFGI
-384 REKKDELN
+384 HNKNDELN

-397 YVSCREFAI
+397 YVTCREFAI

-470 AGLLRKLVDKHK
+470 AGLLKKLCDKHK
-482 IVEDISYDLDMIMG
+482 IEADIGGDLEMIMG
-496 EANRCKAIVANLLN
+496 EANRCKNIVANLLN
-510 FARQGKLNISTFDIF
+510 FARQGKLNVTTFDII
-525 AETRNIVKKLD
+525 AEVKVIMKKLSV
-536 TSGKFTGIKIIDHLP
+536 TGKLDGVSVEINLPETAII
-551 KSGMIQGDRDQVEQV
+551 IQGDRDQIEQV
-566 LANLLLNAAD
+566 IANLVLNAVDAMAD
-576 ALRKSET
+576 KQTRE
-583 KVISLSC
+583 IRIRH
-590 EDLGDSIKVFIADSG
+590 EDLGENLKIYFADSG
-605 EGIKKENYGKLFTPF
+605 GGIKKEHFSKLFTPF
-620 FTTKEAGRGT
+620 FTTKEAGKGT

-644 KGDINFVS
+644 KGDINFKS
-652 EEGKGTEFFIRLPKK
+652 EEGKGTEFFINLPKK

>member
-1 MVKYDYC
+1 
-8 GKHTMSGVI
+8 MSGVI

>member
-1 MVKYDYC
+1 
-8 GKHTMSGVI
+8 MSGVI

-73 IEQTRYDVLPDI
+73 IDQTRYDVLPDI

-98 AAFPENYEKI
+98 AAFPDNYEKI

-151 PAVFNYIQKYYHELM
+151 PAVFNYIQKYYHELV

-310 SGPAVDSNLNYYS
+310 SGPAVDSDLNYYS

-336 KQIDKKVWKTNIFN
+336 KQVDKKVWKTNIFN

-364 QRRPTPPDEAIAEI
+364 QRRPTPPDEAISEI

-384 REKKDELN
+384 RGKKDELN

-470 AGLLRKLVDKHK
+470 AGLLKKLVDKHK

-590 EDLGDSIKVFIADSG
+590 EDLGESIKVFIADSG

>member
-1 MVKYDYC
+1 
-8 GKHTMSGVI
+8 MSGVI

-58 CVVVCSQHAKSIISN
+58 CLVVCSQHAKCIVSN
-73 IEQTRYDVLPDI
+73 IEHTRSEILSDI
-85 ESERIAMVAPSFA
+85 ECERIAMVAPSFA
-98 AAFPENYEKI
+98 ASFPDSYDKV

-120 VEVAFGADLIGSDYI
+120 VETAFGADLISGEYVD
-135 EAVMN
+135 AVMN
-140 AEVRPVISTAC
+140 ADVRPVISTAC
-151 PAVFNYIQKYYHELM
+151 PAVFNYIQKYYNHLV
-166 PNLARIV
+166 PNLAKIV

-185 EKGEKTKIVF
+185 ENGEKTKIVF
-195 VGPCVAKKEE
+195 VGPCVAKKDE
-205 FTDSPVE
+205 FTDEPVE
-212 GVIDSVL
+212 GIIDSVI
-219 TFAELKEMLLEENIA
+219 TFSELKEMFFEDNIV
-234 LHDLETTPFDPP
+234 LSELETVPFDPP
-246 RAAMGKAFPLAG
+246 RASLGKAFPLAG

-264 DLPGDVLDDEIIVV
+264 DLPGDVLDDEIVVV
-278 EGRKKVLEII
+278 EGREKVLEII
-288 DEIADHNIN
+288 GEISNKNIN

-310 SGPAVDSNLNYYS
+310 SGPVVDSELNFYS

-336 KQIDKKVWKTNIFN
+336 KQVDKKVWKSNIFN
-350 SRDIDFSREFVKES
+350 SRDMDFSRTFIKTS
-364 QRRPTPPDEAIAEI
+364 QKKPTPEEAVITEI
-378 LATIGI
+378 LGTFGI
-384 REKKDELN
+384 HNKNDELN

-397 YVSCREFAI
+397 YSTCREFAI

-470 AGLLRKLVDKHK
+470 AGLLKKLCDKHK
-482 IVEDISYDLDMIMG
+482 IEADIGGDLEMIMG
-496 EANRCKAIVANLLN
+496 EANRCKNIVANLLN
-510 FARQGKLNISTFDIF
+510 FARQGKLNVSTFDII
-525 AETRNIVKKLD
+525 AEVKAIMKKLSV
-536 TSGKFTGIKIIDHLP
+536 TGKLDGISVEIDLP
-551 KSGMIQGDRDQVEQV
+551 ETAVVIQGDRDQIEQV
-566 LANLLLNAAD
+566 IANLVLNAVDAMAD
-576 ALRKSET
+576 KQTRK
-583 KVISLSC
+583 IRIRH
-590 EDLGDSIKVFIADSG
+590 EDLGENLKIYFADSG
-605 EGIKKENYGKLFTPF
+605 GGIKKEHFSKLFTPF
-620 FTTKEAGRGT
+620 FTTKEAGKGT

-644 KGDINFVS
+644 KGDINFKS
-652 EEGKGTEFFIRLPKK
+652 EEGKGTEFFINLPKK